1 MALAKGTNS
10 YVTLSEADAYFADRL
25 DVAAWLAA
33 DATQKEQALVT
44 ATAVLDGLRWTGIAV
59 SQTQPL
65 AFPRSGSYHDPRVGT
80 LVNLDSAVPAR
91 VITAT
96 KELAYHLINNDG
108 VLDDSGSAVNISVGQ
123 INLTTVRPPSVIPGT
138 VKRMVTPLLQNA
150 GSNSWWRSN

>member
-10 YVTLSEADAYFADRL
+10 YVTQVEADAYFADRL

-80 LVNLDSAVPAR
+80 LVTLDDTVPTR
-91 VITAT
+91 VLTAT

-108 VLDDSGSAVNISVGQ
+108 VLDDSGAVIDLSVGQ
-123 INLTTVRPPSVIPGT
+123 ISMTTVIPPSVIPGM
-138 VKRMVTPLLQNA
+138 VKRMITPLLLNA
-150 GSNSWWRSN
+150 GSNSWWRAN